1 MEKKYVSYEDFGAVG
16 DGKTDD
22 FEAIAAAHAYAN
34 ENALIVKAKSDA
46 TYYIGEKFT
55 KSIPVE
61 YSIDFSGAHFV
72 IDDCVPNAFALRNL
86 PLFFIKRKNSVVL
99 EGTEIEEKL
108 GKDITV
114 KKHATSLPFITKL
127 ITEDSYVR
135 IANSD
140 HKDFVRF
147 GSNQNA
153 GTPRQDVMIVYR
165 DGTIDP
171 STAPAFEYEKL
182 TKIEIFPEK
191 EEEILISNGN
201 FASIC
206 CRSVKETN
214 FKNLYYSF
222 QRGFRVER
230 ADVTFEN
237 ITHKMIDEPPV
248 ITDSGMDELTPR
260 FGERNESYPY
270 QGFIVASVSNR
281 LTIRDCLLTSH
292 TTYYEDKPATV
303 STGWKVPNPVPM
315 GSYDL
320 YFHYCNKVSLIR
332 LRHECETGL
341 ADRRYWGIM
350 ASNYCKNFYLDGCEM
365 NRFDAHQ
372 GFWGGVLKNC
382 TFGFDIN
389 LTGGG
394 DLYVENVTK
403 LSGDNFFSLR
413 GDYGSSF
420 EGRIFMKNCR
430 HMGIA
435 TYNTSFGWGLPQ
447 HNIQTLNLLS
457 MRYVGSGE
465 LFYNWD
471 FGYELFLPIEL
482 SIDNF
487 SCDADCPVYIYSS
500 ENNERFVNP
509 YKHQH
514 ALTKHI
520 TFKNSASIPK
530 IAEND
535 ECTVLNSIPV
545 TIE

>member
-1 MEKKYVSYEDFGAVG
+1 MEKFVSYEQFGAIG
-16 DGKTDD
+16 DGAHDD

-34 ENALIVKAKSDA
+34 ENGLTVKANADA

-55 KSIPVE
+55 RSISVDQDV
-61 YSIDFSGAHFV
+61 DFNGAHFIINDTV
-72 IDDCVPNAFALRNL
+72 ENAFELRNL
-86 PLFFIKRKNSVVL
+86 PLFLVKRKQALVL
-99 EGTEIEEKL
+99 EGDEIAEKL
-108 GKDITV
+108 GEGITV
-114 KKHATSLPFITKL
+114 QKGATSLPFLAPIL
-127 ITEDSYVR
+127 TEDSFVR
-135 IANSD
+135 IANAD
-140 HKDFVRF
+140 HRDFVRF
-147 GSNQNA
+147 GTNQNA
-153 GTPRQDVMIVYR
+153 GTPRQDVMIVYK

-171 STAPAFEYEKL
+171 STYPAFGYEKL

-191 EEEILISNGN
+191 EPLITIKNGN

-206 CRSVKETN
+206 CRSVKDTD
-214 FKNLYYSF
+214 FKNLYRSY

-237 ITHKMIDEPPV
+237 MTHKMLDEPPV

-260 FGERNESYPY
+260 YGERNESYPY
-270 QGFIVASVSNR
+270 QGFIVAMLANR
-281 LTIRDCLLTSH
+281 LTIKDCLLTSH

-320 YFHYCNKVSLIR
+320 YFHYSNKISLIR

-341 ADRRYWGIM
+341 GDRRYWGIM

-403 LSGDNFFSLR
+403 LTGDNFFSLR

-430 HMGIA
+430 HMGIN
-435 TYNTSFGWGLPQ
+435 TYNTSFGWGLP
-447 HNIQTLNLLS
+447 HTKLSALNVLS

-471 FGYELFLPIEL
+471 FGYELFLPIEVTV
-482 SIDNF
+482 DNF
-487 SCDADCPVYIYSS
+487 SCDAECPIYVYSP
-500 ENNERFVNP
+500 ENNERFDNP

-514 ALTKHI
+514 AIPKKI
-520 TFKNSASIPK
+520 TFKNTAQIPTCSS
-530 IAEND
+530 E
-535 ECTVLNSIPV
+535 ECTLLNAVPV
-545 TIE
+545 IIE

>member
-1 MEKKYVSYEDFGAVG
+1 MEKYVSYEQFGAIG
-16 DGKTDD
+16 DGVTDD

-34 ENALIVKAKSDA
+34 ENRLTVKTKSDA
-46 TYYIGEKFT
+46 TYYVGAKFT
-55 KSIPVE
+55 RSIPVE
-61 YSIDFSGAHFV
+61 YSIDFNGSHFIINDNV
-72 IDDCVPNAFALRNL
+72 ENAYEFRNL
-86 PLFFIKRKNSVVL
+86 PLFLIKRKRSTVF
-99 EGTEIEEKL
+99 EGEKITETFGEGVK
-108 GKDITV
+108 V
-114 KKHATSLPFITKL
+114 KKHATSLPFL
-127 ITEDSYVR
+127 APVLTEDSFVR
-135 IANSD
+135 LTNAD
-140 HKDFVRF
+140 HRDFVRF

-165 DGTIDP
+165 DGSIDP
-171 STAPAFEYEKL
+171 TTSPAFEYDKL

-191 EEEILISNGN
+191 EELITIKNGN

-206 CRSVKETN
+206 CRSVKETE
-214 FKNLYYSF
+214 FKNLYRSY

-237 ITHKMIDEPPV
+237 MTHKMLDEPPV

-260 FGERNESYPY
+260 YGERNESYPY
-270 QGFIVASVSNR
+270 QGFIVAMLANR
-281 LTIRDCLLTSH
+281 LTIKDCLLTSH

-320 YFHYCNKVSLIR
+320 YFHYSNKVSLIR

-341 ADRRYWGIM
+341 GDRRYWGIM

-403 LSGDNFFSLR
+403 LTGDNFFSLR

-430 HMGIA
+430 HKGIA
-435 TYNTSFGWGLPQ
+435 TYNTSFGYGLP
-447 HNIQTLNLLS
+447 HSNIPMLNILS
-457 MRYVGSGE
+457 MRYVSSGE

-471 FGYELFLPIEL
+471 FGYELYLPIEL
-482 SIDNF
+482 TVDGF
-487 SCDADCPVYIYSS
+487 CCEADCPVNVYSS
-500 ENNERFVNP
+500 EKNERFENP
-509 YKHQH
+509 FKHHH
-514 ALTKHI
+514 ALTEKI
-520 TFKNSASIPK
+520 TFKNGTSIPICESEESTLLLK
-530 IAEND
+530 
-535 ECTVLNSIPV
+535 IPV
-545 TIE
+545 NFE

>member
-1 MEKKYVSYEDFGAVG
+1 MEKYVSYEEFGAIG
-16 DGKTDD
+16 DGITDD

-34 ENALIVKAKSDA
+34 ENALTVKTKSDA
-46 TYYIGEKFT
+46 TYYVGQKFT
-55 KSIPVE
+55 RSIPVD
-61 YSIDFSGAHFV
+61 YNVDFNGANFI
-72 IDDCVPNAFALRNL
+72 IDDNVENAYEFRNL
-86 PLFFIKRKNSVVL
+86 PLFLIKRKKALIL
-99 EGTEIEEKL
+99 EGEKIAEIL
-108 GKDITV
+108 GEGIKV
-114 KKHATSLPFITKL
+114 EKHAKSLPFLTPIL
-127 ITEDSYVR
+127 TEDSYVR
-135 IANSD
+135 ITNAD
-140 HKDFVRF
+140 HRDFVRF

-153 GTPRQDVMIVYR
+153 GTPRQDVMIVYK
-165 DGTIDP
+165 DGSIDP
-171 STAPAFEYEKL
+171 STYPAFEYEKV

-191 EEEILISNGN
+191 EDLITIKNGN

-206 CRSVKETN
+206 CRSVKETE
-214 FKNLYYSF
+214 FKNLYRSY

-230 ADVTFEN
+230 SDVTFEN
-237 ITHKMIDEPPV
+237 MTHRMIDEPPV

-270 QGFIVASVSNR
+270 QGFIVAMLANR
-281 LTIRDCLLTSH
+281 LTIKDCLLTSH

-320 YFHYCNKVSLIR
+320 YFHYSNSISLIR

-341 ADRRYWGIM
+341 GDRRYWGIM

-372 GFWGGVLKNC
+372 GFWGGVIKNC

-403 LSGDNFFSLR
+403 LTGDNFFSLR

-430 HMGIA
+430 HKGVA
-435 TYNTSFGWGLPQ
+435 TYNTSFGWGLP
-447 HNIQTLNLLS
+447 HSNIPLLNLAS

-471 FGYELFLPIEL
+471 FGYELYLPIE
-482 SIDNF
+482 ITVDGF
-487 SCDADCPVYIYSS
+487 SCDAECPVYIYSS
-500 ENNERFVNP
+500 EKNDRFENSF
-509 YKHQH
+509 KHHH
-514 ALTKHI
+514 ALTEKI
-520 TFKNSASIPK
+520 TFKGDTKIP
-530 IAEND
+530 ICESEESTLLRN
-535 ECTVLNSIPV
+535 VPV
-545 TIE
+545 VFE